1 MDNIIEIDINEK
13 YDFLDKYN
21 EKNISSE
28 FIEYIIKQALLV
40 KSNEKIKVVINNKCD
55 IEDNCTEYIKNG
67 LKREY
72 NKILEEYHNNTVK
85 QLIFLVL
92 GMLFIFLSTLIK
104 DGAIWQE
111 VLLIIGWV
119 PIWEMIEVELF
130 SDVDCRKRRKIV
142 RKLLNSEFVEKDVEY
157 IVKI

>member
-1 MDNIIEIDINEK
+1 MENTIEIDLNDK

-21 EKNISSE
+21 ERNVSNQ
-28 FIEYIIKQALLV
+28 FIEYIIKQASL
-40 KSNEKIKVVINNKCD
+40 EKRNTKIRVVVNNKCD
-55 IEDNCTEYIKNG
+55 IEENCTEYIKAG

-72 NKILEEYHNNTVK
+72 NKILEEYHNNNFK
-85 QLIFLVL
+85 QLLFLIL
-92 GMLFIFLSTLIK
+92 GMLFIFLSTLIT
-104 DGAIWQE
+104 DGLIWKE

-130 SDVDCRKRRKIV
+130 SDVDCRKKRRIV
-142 RKLLNSEFVEKDVEY
+142 KKLLDSEILEKDIEY

>member
-1 MDNIIEIDINEK
+1 MENIIEIDINNK

-21 EKNISSE
+21 EKNVSHE
-28 FIEYIIKQALLV
+28 FIEYIIKQSLLV
-40 KSNEKIKVVINNKCD
+40 KSNEKIKVVVNNKCD
-55 IEDNCTEYIKNG
+55 IEDNCIEYIKNG

-72 NKILEEYHNNTVK
+72 NKVLEEYHNNNLK
-85 QLIFLVL
+85 QLFFLVL
-92 GMLFIFLSTLIK
+92 GILFIFLSTLIPE
-104 DGAIWQE
+104 GLIWRE

-130 SDVDCRKRRKIV
+130 SDVVCRKRRKAV
-142 RKLLNSEFVEKDVEY
+142 KKLLRSEFIEKDIEY

>member
-1 MDNIIEIDINEK
+1 MEKLIEIDLNNK

-21 EKNISSE
+21 EKNVSNE
-28 FIEYIIKQALLV
+28 FIEYIIKQASLV
-40 KSNEKIKVVINNKCD
+40 KRNEKIKVIINNKCNID
-55 IEDNCTEYIKNG
+55 DNCTQYIKNG
-67 LKREY
+67 LLREY
-72 NKILEEYHNNTVK
+72 NKILDEYHRNNSK
-85 QLIFLVL
+85 QLLFLVL
-92 GMLFIFLSTLIK
+92 GTLFIFLSTLIPE
-104 DGAIWQE
+104 GVIWKE

-142 RKLLNSEFVEKDVEY
+142 KKLLDSEYVEKDIEY